1 MGVMTAYLI
10 RRVGMLL
17 VTMVLVS
24 LLTFVA
30 FSLVSGDPARTML
43 GTEATEAQVQTLR
56 QEMGL
61 DRPFPLRYARW
72 LGGFFSGDLGT
83 SYSYRQPVWDLI
95 GGKLELSMWLCLM
108 SFGLIALI
116 SIPLGVFSYRFTG
129 GFADWPRTVLNQLC
143 MAVPPFFTGILV
155 SWGFGIVLRVF
166 TPGDFPGLRNDP
178 AGAVRHLFFGAVCLA
193 IPRVAMTVR
202 MLRATIISEMNKAY
216 VRTAISR
223 GNDRRAVLNR
233 HVLKNSL
240 VTTVTF
246 LGQTLAELV
255 GAGIV
260 VEQVLGIPG
269 LGRFL
274 VTSISH
280 RDYPVVQAI
289 VVILAFWVV
298 LAGTAADLINQAIDP
313 RLRRTAGGGA

>member
-1 MGVMTAYLI
+1 MGLMTAYLF

-61 DRPFPLRYARW
+61 DRPFPVRYARW

-298 LAGTAADLINQAIDP
+298 LAGTAADLINQAVDP